1 MSINWVML
9 QERDGF
15 VRLPREQS
23 VYASPPRTSIS
34 LQQLGSSS
42 GKDAFSL
49 QSSSGQI
56 YLTNQRVVYI
66 PAQKSDEFQSF
77 SAPLLN
83 VRDSH
88 VTAPFFGPNAW
99 VALVQPVSGGGIPPG
114 LPAIQVK
121 VTFKEGGAFDF
132 HNRFERIKERLEQ
145 AVEVSRES
153 ARGST
158 NVDMSTVH
166 LEELPAYSAPAGEAT
181 GARAPA
187 YDAPPSTSQHTR
199 VASETGPEFMEPPP
213 GYEEVQQQSVANELE
228 ERLRRTT

>member
-1 MSINWVML
+1 MVP
-9 QERDGF
+9 RD
-15 VRLPREQS
+15 
-23 VYASPPRTSIS
+23 I
-34 LQQLGSSS
+34 
-42 GKDAFSL
+42 AFPVLDSA
-49 QSSSGQI
+49 
-56 YLTNQRVVYI
+56 LTTAQVVYI

-145 AVEVSRES
+145 VVEVSRES
-153 ARGST
+153 ARGSA

-166 LEELPAYSAPAGEAT
+166 LEELPAYSAPASEAP
-181 GARAPA
+181 GARSA

>member
-1 MSINWVML
+1 MVP
-9 QERDGF
+9 RD
-15 VRLPREQS
+15 
-23 VYASPPRTSIS
+23 I
-34 LQQLGSSS
+34 
-42 GKDAFSL
+42 AFPVL
-49 QSSSGQI
+49 DTA
-56 YLTNQRVVYI
+56 LTTAQVVYI

-145 AVEVSRES
+145 VVEVSRES
-153 ARGST
+153 ARGSA

-166 LEELPAYSAPAGEAT
+166 LEELPAYSAPASEAP
-181 GARAPA
+181 GARPA

>member
-1 MSINWVML
+1 MVP
-9 QERDGF
+9 RD
-15 VRLPREQS
+15 
-23 VYASPPRTSIS
+23 I
-34 LQQLGSSS
+34 
-42 GKDAFSL
+42 AFPVL
-49 QSSSGQI
+49 DTA
-56 YLTNQRVVYI
+56 LTTAQVVYI
-66 PAQKSDEFQSF
+66 PAQKSDEFPSF

-145 AVEVSRES
+145 VVEVSRES
-153 ARGST
+153 ARGSA

-166 LEELPAYSAPAGEAT
+166 LEELPAYSAPASEAP
-181 GARAPA
+181 GARPA